1 MKKYIMAID
10 QGTTSTRAIVFDKM
24 QNCVATAQREV
35 KNYFP
40 EPGYVNMDA
49 NEIWLSV
56 LSCIADIFRSSSIKP
71 QEIEAIGI
79 SNQRETT
86 IIWDR
91 HTGIPIDYAIV
102 WQSRETSDII
112 EEYKAMGVEE
122 MVKEKTGLLLD
133 PYFSASKIVCLL
145 RKHPELN
152 RDDLLFGT
160 VDTWL
165 VWNMTGRK
173 VHKTDVTNASR
184 TLLFNINTLDWD
196 DELLKLF
203 DIPRSMLPEISDTSG
218 EIGYVEPYHFFNE
231 RPLIGSIV
239 GDQQA
244 ALFGQSCFDKGDIKN
259 TYGTG
264 GFILMNTGEDLIMSK
279 NGLLTTVAYKID
291 NEVKYALEGSIFV
304 SGSLIQWLRDGLGLF
319 ENAAETE
326 QMAIEA
332 VSAKGVMIVPS
343 FVGFGAPYWDDEAK
357 GAIFGLTRGVDK
369 KNLVRAALESMA
381 YQTKDLLDLMENE
394 SQTTIRELKVDG
406 GASRNNFLLQFQS
419 DILMLDV
426 LRGNSTETTAL
437 GAARM
442 AGLASGMYK
451 MDDFKNEV
459 ERVFKPMRDKEEVEK
474 LYRRWK
480 LAIEMTRGFKNV

>member
-1 MKKYIMAID
+1 
-10 QGTTSTRAIVFDKM
+10 
-24 QNCVATAQREV
+24 
-35 KNYFP
+35 
-40 EPGYVNMDA
+40 
-49 NEIWLSV
+49 
-56 LSCIADIFRSSSIKP
+56 
-71 QEIEAIGI
+71 
-79 SNQRETT
+79 
-86 IIWDR
+86 
-91 HTGIPIDYAIV
+91 
-102 WQSRETSDII
+102 
-112 EEYKAMGVEE
+112 
-122 MVKEKTGLLLD
+122 
-133 PYFSASKIVCLL
+133 
-145 RKHPELN
+145 
-152 RDDLLFGT
+152 
-160 VDTWL
+160 
-165 VWNMTGRK
+165 
-173 VHKTDVTNASR
+173 
-184 TLLFNINTLDWD
+184 
-196 DELLKLF
+196 
-203 DIPRSMLPEISDTSG
+203 
-218 EIGYVEPYHFFNE
+218 
-231 RPLIGSIV
+231 
-239 GDQQA
+239 
-244 ALFGQSCFDKGDIKN
+244 
-259 TYGTG
+259 
-264 GFILMNTGEDLIMSK
+264 MNTGEDLIMSK

>member
-24 QNCVATAQREV
+24 QNCAATAQREV

-196 DELLKLF
+196 DEVLKLF
-203 DIPRSMLPEISDTSG
+203 DIPRSMLP
-218 EIGYVEPYHFFNE
+218 
-231 RPLIGSIV
+231 
-239 GDQQA
+239 
-244 ALFGQSCFDKGDIKN
+244 
-259 TYGTG
+259 
-264 GFILMNTGEDLIMSK
+264 
-279 NGLLTTVAYKID
+279 
-291 NEVKYALEGSIFV
+291 
-304 SGSLIQWLRDGLGLF
+304 
-319 ENAAETE
+319 
-326 QMAIEA
+326 
-332 VSAKGVMIVPS
+332 
-343 FVGFGAPYWDDEAK
+343 
-357 GAIFGLTRGVDK
+357 
-369 KNLVRAALESMA
+369 
-381 YQTKDLLDLMENE
+381 
-394 SQTTIRELKVDG
+394 
-406 GASRNNFLLQFQS
+406 
-419 DILMLDV
+419 
-426 LRGNSTETTAL
+426 
-437 GAARM
+437 
-442 AGLASGMYK
+442 
-451 MDDFKNEV
+451 
-459 ERVFKPMRDKEEVEK
+459 
-474 LYRRWK
+474 
-480 LAIEMTRGFKNV
+480 